1 MIAMIPRTAP
11 TVNTI
16 SWKEEVANSITSI
29 QELLELTGNSM
40 HLEQVQNVNCNN
52 FLLRAPRPYV
62 SRIEIG
68 NWHDPLLR
76 QILPDSLEMKTQSGF
91 STDPLQE
98 INNNPQHGIIQKY
111 HGRLLLMLSSV
122 CPINC
127 RYCFRR
133 HFPYKN
139 NIINSNEWPKI
150 INYIKNDSSISE
162 VIFSGGEPLLQSDQK
177 LAKLIFDLS
186 NIKHIKRLRIHT
198 RLPVVIPQRITTDL
212 ISCLTDT
219 KLKPILVLH
228 TNHANELDNSVKLA
242 LEPLYK
248 AHVTLLNQSVL
259 LKGINDN
266 VNALKDLSE
275 RLFEVGVL
283 PYYLHT
289 LDPVQ
294 GATHFHIKEEQIA
307 KLFSQLLDVLPGYLV
322 PRLVS
327 EIAGNSSKIPFSL
340 ESYKK

>member
-1 MIAMIPRTAP
+1 MIHRTAA
-11 TVNTI
+11 TVNSI
-16 SWKEEVANSITSI
+16 SWKEDVANSITSI
-29 QELLELTGNSM
+29 KELLELTGNSV
-40 HLEQVQNVNCNN
+40 HLEKVQNLNGNK

-62 SRIEIG
+62 SRIKIG
-68 NWHDPLLR
+68 DWHDPLLR
-76 QILPDSLEMKTQSGF
+76 QILPVPLEMTNQSGF
-91 STDPLQE
+91 STDPLHE
-98 INNNPQHGIIQKY
+98 INNNPQHGVIQKY

-133 HFPYKN
+133 HFPYQN
-139 NIINSNEWPKI
+139 NIINNNEWPKI
-150 INYIKNDSSISE
+150 INYIKQDSSISE
-162 VIFSGGEPLLQSDQK
+162 VIFSGGEPLLQSDKQ
-177 LAKLIFDLS
+177 LAKLIFDLA

-198 RLPVVIPQRITTDL
+198 RLPVVIPQRITTDF
-212 ISCLTDT
+212 ISCLTET

-228 TNHANELDNSVKLA
+228 TNHANELDDSVKLA

-248 AHVTLLNQSVL
+248 ANVTLLNQSVL
-259 LKGINDN
+259 LKGINDDVN
-266 VNALKDLSE
+266 VLKHLSE

-294 GATHFHIKEEQIA
+294 GAAHFYIKDAQIA
-307 KLFSQLLDVLPGYLV
+307 KLFSQLLSVLPGYLV

-327 EIAGNSSKIPFSL
+327 EIAGNNSKIPFSFN
-340 ESYKK
+340 